1 VDIEIKKY
9 KSREKLGKAGFCVD
23 TRSIVANGKREFFHT
38 KLEADRHVDKI
49 KAELTPSTAAAWDWD
64 FDMLYS
70 NFITHITSQHDK
82 GDMTTSSKSEK
93 ERDAKL
99 FVGLTL
105 DGKPVGQSKVRDLT
119 TGHMRLQIVEQLRV
133 GRAKKTVDNILG
145 SLRYF
150 MSYSIDSG
158 CRNSNPMTDV
168 KGKGDKA
175 KPAKE
180 IKQIQPDVI
189 NAIIDAM
196 PVHWA
201 LRARF
206 SATTGL
212 RQGELR
218 ALVWS
223 DIDWGKPGYVHVN
236 KAVKHNSSE
245 IGDPKTKRGKR
256 KVPLHPDVK
265 QSLQELYL
273 LLGRPADDAL
283 VFTGRFGDPLGT
295 NVFAKVLGKACEQA
309 GVGRIRWHD
318 LRHYYASRL
327 LQKFGADWWTITN
340 LMGHA
345 SISTTSDVYGHW
357 LDDKERDDKIADGIA
372 EAF

>member
-1 VDIEIKKY
+1 MDIDIKLHR
-9 KSREKLGKAGFCVD
+9 SRVKKGWAAFCVD

-38 KLEADRHVDKI
+38 KLEAERHVDKI

-70 NFITHITSQHDK
+70 NFITYIKSEHDK

-119 TGHMRLQIVEQLRV
+119 TGHMRLQIIDQLRV

-150 MSYSIDSG
+150 INFSIDSG
-158 CRNSNPMTDV
+158 CRNSNPMIGV
-168 KGKGDKA
+168 KGKGDKVKQA
-175 KPAKE
+175 KK
-180 IKQIQPDVI
+180 IKRIQPDTI
-189 NAIIDAM
+189 AAIIDAM

-206 SATTGL
+206 AATTGL
-212 RQGELR
+212 RQGEQR
-218 ALVWS
+218 ALTWA
-223 DIDWGKPGYVHVN
+223 DIDWESSYVSVN
-236 KAVKHNSSE
+236 KAVEHRA
-245 IGDPKTKRGKR
+245 GVGKTKTVKGNR

-273 LLGRPADDAL
+273 MLGRPSADKL
-283 VFTGRFGDPLGT
+283 VFPNVHGDILGT
-295 NVFAKVLGKACEQA
+295 SRFLTALHIACDAA
-309 GVGRIRWHD
+309 GVERIRWHD
-318 LRHYYASRL
+318 LRHYYASCI
-327 LQKFGADWWTITN
+327 LQVFQGDWWTITN

-345 SISTTSDVYGHW
+345 SINTTTNIYGHW
-357 LDDKERDDKIADGIA
+357 LDDKERDDKIASAIA
-372 EAF
+372 GAF

>member
-1 VDIEIKKY
+1 MDIDIKPY
-9 KSREKLGKAGFCVD
+9 KSRAKKGLASFCVD
-23 TRSIVANGKREFFHT
+23 TRYLVANGKREFFYT
-38 KLEADRHVDKI
+38 KLEAERHVDKI

-70 NFITHITSQHDK
+70 NFINHITSQHDK

-175 KPAKE
+175 KPAKQ

-206 SATTGL
+206 AATTGL

-218 ALVWS
+218 ALVWA
-223 DIDWGKPGYVHVN
+223 DIDWGKPGYVYVN
-236 KAVKHNSSE
+236 KAVKHNSSD

-295 NVFAKVLGKACEQA
+295 NVFAKVIGKACKEA
-309 GVGRIRWHD
+309 GVDRIRWHD

-357 LDDKERDDKIADGIA
+357 LDDKERDDKIANGIA

>member
-1 VDIEIKKY
+1 MDIEIKKY

-38 KLEADRHVDKI
+38 KLEAERHVDKI

-70 NFITHITSQHDK
+70 NFINHITSQHDK

-99 FVGLTL
+99 FVGLIL

-145 SLRYF
+145 SLKYF

-175 KPAKE
+175 KPAKQ

-206 SATTGL
+206 AATTGL

-218 ALVWS
+218 ALVWA
-223 DIDWGKPGYVHVN
+223 DIDWGKPGYVYVN
-236 KAVKHNSSE
+236 KAVKHNSSD

-295 NVFAKVLGKACEQA
+295 NVFAKVIGKACKEA
-309 GVGRIRWHD
+309 GVDRIRWHD